1 MPIYDSSRNKEPPI
15 SNHAVH
21 DRATARSLERHHQR
35 LRMIAQQNIRPYN
48 VGDGWSHSKP
58 RYEHLTHNLKRA
70 QLEGERYADI
80 SRDNQNLLRKIALM
94 EQSAVLD
101 PTEGTWEFAPGV
113 RLNRFQVPV
122 IDHCISLQPQM
133 RGAAKVPESL
143 NRGARK
149 RELERITRENLG
161 IVQRIQNCP
170 PSEQTRLDALRAH
183 AAKNERIRHRI
194 RQPKLGLGF
203 HSPSLSPSAETR
215 LATPQLRG
223 ATAPAPSQM
232 PRRVFT
238 PAQVFAPFERRGEP
252 VPSALLRDAAE
263 GATELLV
270 VRDHATAAPSLAPP
284 SLPPPTP
291 PPPAPPRAPGQH
303 HRLLAPPAPPCLRPD
318 GPPPPRGTAG
328 RRIGLRAWLDGARRR
343 PARPDL
349 VGVALPRGARTLT
362 LALAPTPDPARTNL
376 A

>member
-183 AAKNERIRHRI
+183 AALPELVCWGLRALHVLPNPIVAGRPEAVAAAAKRAA
-194 RQPKLGLGF
+194 KLRV
-203 HSPSLSPSAETR
+203 TR
-215 LATPQLRG
+215 
-223 ATAPAPSQM
+223 
-232 PRRVFT
+232 
-238 PAQVFAPFERRGEP
+238 
-252 VPSALLRDAAE
+252 ALLGSWDRGG
-263 GATELLV
+263 GATEAKLPLDLLSKI
-270 VRDHATAAPSLAPP
+270 A
-284 SLPPPTP
+284 
-291 PPPAPPRAPGQH
+291 
-303 HRLLAPPAPPCLRPD
+303 
-318 GPPPPRGTAG
+318 
-328 RRIGLRAWLDGARRR
+328 
-343 PARPDL
+343 
-349 VGVALPRGARTLT
+349 T
-362 LALAPTPDPARTNL
+362 LAVN
-376 A
+376 

>member
-35 LRMIAQQNIRPYN
+35 LRTIAQQNIRPYN

-203 HSPSLSPSAETR
+203 HSPSPSPSAETR

-270 VRDHATAAPSLAPP
+270 VRDHATAAPSLATP
-284 SLPPPTP
+284 SLNHPPHRRRRRLERLASTTASSRP
-291 PPPAPPRAPGQH
+291 QH
-303 HRLLAPPAPPCLRPD
+303 HRASARTARLLLVAPQ
-318 GPPPPRGTAG
+318 
-328 RRIGLRAWLDGARRR
+328 
-343 PARPDL
+343 
-349 VGVALPRGARTLT
+349 GVASGFVPGSMALVDDQHVPISSASLCREAR
-362 LALAPTPDPARTNL
+362 APSP
-376 A
+376 